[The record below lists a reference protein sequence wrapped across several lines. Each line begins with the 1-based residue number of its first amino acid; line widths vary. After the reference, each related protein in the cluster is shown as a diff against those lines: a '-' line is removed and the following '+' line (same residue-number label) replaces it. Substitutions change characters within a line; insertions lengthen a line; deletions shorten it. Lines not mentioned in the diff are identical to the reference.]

1 MKKLRGSSAAR
12 WISILLLAVSMFGF
26 VFCGMS
32 AYEILAADGYGI
44 LDASAWKPEEYLQSR
59 HYTDLLE
66 EYKAGVVQLY
76 EIHQGYWKTDLP
88 VWDQQKMIERLEAFQ
103 DPESTNFRYR
113 VLYEDGRLRDRGNCK
128 MSENFE
134 QDVSESVYTTL
145 YLHERD
151 GEFYFS
157 DVIDDG
163 ESTVLDTVVFNYG
176 ILTDL
181 PIHDDFWQAN
191 QTYIKEINA
200 LRPLLVATAALAV
213 VMVLLLS
220 FLLWCAGHRGD
231 EIYLTKLDGV
241 WLELLLTITFF
252 VEYILLSI
260 FVEHTVYW
268 WQNKLLGLVLISS
281 TSAVMLLLGLPLL
294 VTTVV
299 RLKTHTFW
307 RTTLLY
313 QLAALCAKGARSGMA
328 FCREHL
334 ALVVRVALLWFGYDI
349 LVCMIV
355 TGLWSGDS
363 CMVLTLL
370 NLLLCG
376 ACCYWAACFARVRA
390 GAEKIA
396 SGSTEYQIDLAVLP
410 PDLKKHA
417 DQLNHISNGIN
428 AAVEARMRSERFR
441 SELITNVSHDLK
453 TPLTSIINYVDL
465 LKKEQ
470 LDNERAAEYVAVLD
484 EKSLRLK
491 KLTEDLI
498 EASKASTGALPVNLE
513 RLGMVQL
520 VKQAV
525 GEYEDRLTAANL
537 TPVLRVPEQEC
548 YLCADGHH
556 MWRILDNVLSNC
568 LKYAMPQ
575 TRIYLEVRAVAGQVL
590 LSVKNISKEPITVSA
605 EELIERFVQGDSS
618 RTAEG
623 SGLGLSIARSLAE
636 LQGGSFDIAVDG
648 DLFKV
653 VLLLPQA

>member
-1 MKKLRGSSAAR
+1 
-12 WISILLLAVSMFGF
+12 
-26 VFCGMS
+26 
-32 AYEILAADGYGI
+32 
-44 LDASAWKPEEYLQSR
+44 
-59 HYTDLLE
+59 
-66 EYKAGVVQLY
+66 
-76 EIHQGYWKTDLP
+76 
-88 VWDQQKMIERLEAFQ
+88 
-103 DPESTNFRYR
+103 
-113 VLYEDGRLRDRGNCK
+113 
-128 MSENFE
+128 
-134 QDVSESVYTTL
+134 
-145 YLHERD
+145 
-151 GEFYFS
+151 
-157 DVIDDG
+157 
-163 ESTVLDTVVFNYG
+163 
-176 ILTDL
+176 
-181 PIHDDFWQAN
+181 
-191 QTYIKEINA
+191 
-200 LRPLLVATAALAV
+200 
-213 VMVLLLS
+213 
-220 FLLWCAGHRGD
+220 
-231 EIYLTKLDGV
+231 
-241 WLELLLTITFF
+241 
-252 VEYILLSI
+252 
-260 FVEHTVYW
+260 
-268 WQNKLLGLVLISS
+268 
-281 TSAVMLLLGLPLL
+281 
-294 VTTVV
+294 
-299 RLKTHTFW
+299 
-307 RTTLLY
+307 
-313 QLAALCAKGARSGMA
+313 
-328 FCREHL
+328 
-334 ALVVRVALLWFGYDI
+334 
-349 LVCMIV
+349 
-355 TGLWSGDS
+355 
-363 CMVLTLL
+363 MVLTLL

-491 KLTEDLI
+491 KLTEDLV
-498 EASKASTGALPVNLE
+498 EASKASTGALSVNLE

-653 VLLLPQA
+653 VLILPQA